1 MMTVNWSD
9 VLELNCP
16 DAAYH
21 DVLFHKF
28 NMFQNHFPVTSALMN
43 NKQERSPYT
52 SITSAS
58 RNNIKEKH
66 RLEKLAHKWPLS
78 FKEIYKPYRN
88 KLTLILRVVRENC
101 YKNQLK
107 NNQGIL
113 SRIGNV
119 LMPSLVKIHPL
130 LSSLKLSWNH
140 CLDIPNKSNNHF
152 LKSNENQS
160 NINDEN
166 HLKYL
171 TNIPSCWKSH

>member
-21 DVLFHKF
+21 DVLFDKF

-43 NKQERSPYT
+43 NKQGRSPYT

-78 FKEIYKPYRN
+78 FKEIYKQYRN
-88 KLTLILRVVRENC
+88 KLTSILRVVRENC

-107 NNQGIL
+107 NNQGNPKSHWKCVNAIL
-113 SRIGNV
+113 SKN
-119 LMPSLVKIHPL
+119 
-130 LSSLKLSWNH
+130 SSLTFKPEIELEPLSGH
-140 CLDIPNKSNNHF
+140 TK
-152 LKSNENQS
+152 
-160 NINDEN
+160 
-166 HLKYL
+166 
-171 TNIPSCWKSH
+171 